1 MPNRKTIASV
11 LIFAGSALCFFLPFV
26 TVSCSGMKVAT
37 FTGQQLATGIHSTQ
51 AQPFGSIRTEN
62 YNGNPFAGLAFLC
75 AIAGVGLS
83 LAGRRLAAGAAASGG
98 VGAIA
103 LFVMKSRLDE
113 QLQTQSMG
121 LAQVSYE
128 LGFMLATSLLIAG
141 AAWNMFLFFQ
151 SGKQSPAN
159 DSLQPETGSIP
170 ARNEPTA
177 AVTRSESDTGVPAL
191 ADNPNQARPH
201 AVAVTAATRHCTQ
214 CGFPI
219 LPGKRF
225 CRQCGKEMVQ
235 QQAATESAS
244 AAPAEASLPLPAAA
258 VTNEKT
264 APAAAAAF
272 TAGKTVARFRAP
284 EPAPTPV
291 SIQAPAISGSESA
304 QEPAVLQTEQCVV
317 NLHAGEQ

>member
-51 AQPFGSIRTEN
+51 AQPFGSVRTEN

-113 QLQTQSMG
+113 QLKTQSMG

-128 LGFMLATSLLIAG
+128 PGFMLATSLLIAG
-141 AAWNMFLFFQ
+141 FAWNLYLFFRSRQ
-151 SGKQSPAN
+151 AAPAN
-159 DSLQPETGSIP
+159 DSLQPEMDRFRRETNRPQLLPDWNPIPVLLYCRLAQAKRGRTRLRLRQRPGTALSVDFQFRRGSDFAGSA
-170 ARNEPTA
+170 ARKWLNNRPQQNA
-177 AVTRSESDTGVPAL
+177 
-191 ADNPNQARPH
+191 QARLRRKLH
-201 AVAVTAATRHCTQ
+201 HLC
-214 CGFPI
+214 
-219 LPGKRF
+219 LPP
-225 CRQCGKEMVQ
+225 Q
-235 QQAATESAS
+235 
-244 AAPAEASLPLPAAA
+244 
-258 VTNEKT
+258 
-264 APAAAAAF
+264 
-272 TAGKTVARFRAP
+272 
-284 EPAPTPV
+284 
-291 SIQAPAISGSESA
+291 
-304 QEPAVLQTEQCVV
+304 
-317 NLHAGEQ
+317 